1 MTAEAWWPPE
11 VRLVKRLSSFAQEP
25 APSRELLNP
34 DPERELLHPDSIPDW
49 TAGGDDEVF
58 TQVLIPLI
66 VGCALFMELLDST
79 VITTA
84 LPAMSRSLHEDPIKL
99 NLAIT
104 SYLLSLAV
112 FIPISAWMADRFGSR
127 TVFRAAIVIFTI
139 GSVLCGLSHSLPE
152 LVAARILQ
160 GCGGAMMVPV
170 GRIVIL
176 KTVPKRHLVTA
187 MSYLSIPALIGPV
200 VGPPVGGFIVTYS
213 TWRWIFFIN
222 VPICIL
228 GIVMVSLYIEDIREP
243 DVAPLDLT
251 GFLLTGIGLAALVFG
266 FESIGRGELPLVLV
280 IGLMAGGAGC
290 MGLYVLHYRRA
301 PHPII
306 NLDLLKIT
314 TFRASTV
321 GGGLF
326 RMGIGAMPFLLALL
340 LQLAFGINPFK
351 SGLIIFTSA
360 LGALTMKFGINP
372 IIRFFGFRRLLIFN
386 GVISALFMMACALF
400 RPTTP
405 HFMIALALFLG
416 GFFRSLQFT
425 CINALG
431 YADIPNPLMSNASSL
446 ASMGQQLTISVG
458 VAIAALALSIGMRM
472 HGSTVLTAHDI
483 TPAFVL
489 TGGLGLIG
497 ALSFVTLPRHAGAE
511 LSGRRG
517 RTRMTLEEET
527 ASLAD

>member
-1 MTAEAWWPPE
+1 MT
-11 VRLVKRLSSFAQEP
+11 
-25 APSRELLNP
+25 NP
-34 DPERELLHPDSIPDW
+34 HPERPPLTPDSIENW
-49 TAGGDDEVF
+49 TEDGEDEVF
-58 TQVLIPLI
+58 NQVLVPLI

-112 FIPISAWMADRFGSR
+112 FIPISAWMADRFGAR
-127 TVFRAAIVIFTI
+127 MVFRTAIIIFTG
-139 GSVLCGLSHSLPE
+139 GSVLCGISQSLPE
-152 LVAARILQ
+152 LVGARIIQ

-170 GRIVIL
+170 GRLVIL

-228 GIVMVSLYIEDIREP
+228 GIVMVTLFIEDIRET
-243 DVAPLDLT
+243 DVPPLDVF

-266 FESIGRGELPLVLV
+266 FESVGRGELPLVVV

-301 PHPII
+301 QYPII
-306 NLDLLKIT
+306 NLGLFEIT
-314 TFRASTV
+314 TFRISTV

-340 LQLAFGINPFK
+340 LQLAFGIDPFR

-372 IIRFFGFRRLLIFN
+372 IIRLFGFRRLLIFN
-386 GVISALFMMACALF
+386 GFVSALFMMVCALF

-405 HFMIALALFLG
+405 HLMIAMALFLG

-431 YADIPNPLMSNASSL
+431 YADIPNSLMSGASSL
-446 ASMGQQLTISVG
+446 ASMGQQLTISLG
-458 VAIAALALSIGMRM
+458 VAIAALALRIGMTM
-472 HGSTVLTAHDI
+472 HHSTVLTAHDI

-497 ALSFVTLPRHAGAE
+497 ALSFVSLPRHAGAE
-511 LSGRRG
+511 LAGRRG
-517 RTRMTLEEET
+517 RGREAMVLEEET